1 MARPE
6 PTTIPLLNRLV
17 HGPVQLLEAT
27 LLAQQTTIEYWFRRQ
42 WQHTRP
48 PLYASVDLRNA
59 GFKLA
64 PVDTN
69 LFPAGFNNLSADC
82 QPLCV
87 QAMRQAIER
96 SCPTA
101 SRVLIVPESHTRNP
115 YYLDSLGTLAGIVAQ
130 AGFEVRIGSLRP
142 DLTEPAPLESRTVRH
157 LQLEPLVRHGA
168 RIGVADFDPCLVLLN
183 NDLSGGLPAILQNI
197 EQTVLPPPGLGWTH
211 RSKSH
216 HFDLYAE
223 VTEEFAEL
231 LGLDPWLITP
241 ESRYCG
247 QVDFQKRE
255 GMECLEANGRALLTQ
270 IEARY
275 AERDIAHPPF
285 LIVKADAGTYGMG
298 IMSVRSVE
306 EITQI
311 KDPKQRERRVI
322 ELHISQQVRNLLKT
336 SIVQRTLKNFGRPKV
351 HGWVYDLET
360 GLINDLHVELNP
372 KEDLLPIFQFDFP
385 DQQEH

>member
-6 PTTIPLLNRLV
+6 PTTIPLLNRQV

-157 LQLEPLVRHGA
+157 LQLEPLVRQGA

-197 EQTVLPPPGLGWTH
+197 EQTVLPPPGLGWT
-211 RSKSH
+211 
-216 HFDLYAE
+216 
-223 VTEEFAEL
+223 
-231 LGLDPWLITP
+231 
-241 ESRYCG
+241 
-247 QVDFQKRE
+247 
-255 GMECLEANGRALLTQ
+255 
-270 IEARY
+270 
-275 AERDIAHPPF
+275 
-285 LIVKADAGTYGMG
+285 
-298 IMSVRSVE
+298 
-306 EITQI
+306 
-311 KDPKQRERRVI
+311 
-322 ELHISQQVRNLLKT
+322 
-336 SIVQRTLKNFGRPKV
+336 
-351 HGWVYDLET
+351 
-360 GLINDLHVELNP
+360 
-372 KEDLLPIFQFDFP
+372 
-385 DQQEH
+385 